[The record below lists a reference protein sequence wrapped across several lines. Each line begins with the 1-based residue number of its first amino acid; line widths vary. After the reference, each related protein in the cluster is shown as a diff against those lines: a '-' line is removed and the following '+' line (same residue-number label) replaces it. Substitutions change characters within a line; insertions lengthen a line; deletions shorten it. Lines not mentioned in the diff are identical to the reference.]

1 MRTIEEFEVTR
12 QLLGNLAIEGD
23 FYDTLGEA
31 LWAYDRECA
40 ALEGSG
46 RVEVCLLRCE
56 SDFDDG
62 GECFEVR
69 HVETIARRVV

>member
-40 ALEGSG
+40 TLEGSG
-46 RVEVCLLRCE
+46 ARGGLPPALRE
-56 SDFDDG
+56 
-62 GECFEVR
+62 R
-69 HVETIARRVV
+69 LRR